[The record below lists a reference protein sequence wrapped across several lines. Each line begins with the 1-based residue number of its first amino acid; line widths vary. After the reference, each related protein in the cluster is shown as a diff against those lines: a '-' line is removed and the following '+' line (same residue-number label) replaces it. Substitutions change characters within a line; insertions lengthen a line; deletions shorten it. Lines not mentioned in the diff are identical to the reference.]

1 MQEHIDNVIIPDI
14 INAYKDQMVA
24 GNSFIDFKDY
34 SPYIEYI
41 CDKLKENGITGNM
54 VALKADFMGLS
65 VEYFRIKGSD

>member
-1 MQEHIDNVIIPDI
+1 MQEHIDNVVIPDI
-14 INAYKDQMVA
+14 LLTYQDTMVA

-34 SPYIEYI
+34 KPYIEYI
-41 CDKLKENGITGNM
+41 YGKLKENGITGNM

>member
-14 INAYKDQMVA
+14 INTYKDQMVA

-34 SPYIEYI
+34 KPHIEYI
-41 CDKLKENGITGNM
+41 YGKLKENGITSDM